1 VTVVIGYVP
10 NQYGEAAL
18 HVGLAE
24 AEARHLQV
32 IVVNASRGD
41 AYVDKRFV
49 DEKDLRDLDERLTAA
64 GVGHR
69 VHQAVGVD
77 VGEEIVRVAEENH
90 AELVVIGVRPR
101 TPVGKVLMGSV
112 AQVVIMGAPCP
123 VLTVRPDV
131 L

>member
-18 HVGLAE
+18 SVGLRE
-24 AEARHLQV
+24 AETRRLSV
-32 IVVNASRGD
+32 VVVNASRGD
-41 AYVDKRFV
+41 AYIDKRFV
-49 DEKDLRDLDERLTAA
+49 NEGDLSDLDDRLTA
-64 GVGHR
+64 GGIDHR

-90 AELVVIGVRPR
+90 AELVVIGIRPR

>member
-1 VTVVIGYVP
+1 MTVVIGYVP

-18 HVGLAE
+18 SVGLRE
-24 AEARHLQV
+24 AEARQLSV
-32 IVVNASRGD
+32 VVVNASRGD
-41 AYVDKRFV
+41 AYIDKRFV
-49 DEKDLRDLDERLTAA
+49 NEGDLADLDARLTAL
-64 GVGHR
+64 GVVHR

-90 AELVVIGVRPR
+90 AELVVVGIRPR